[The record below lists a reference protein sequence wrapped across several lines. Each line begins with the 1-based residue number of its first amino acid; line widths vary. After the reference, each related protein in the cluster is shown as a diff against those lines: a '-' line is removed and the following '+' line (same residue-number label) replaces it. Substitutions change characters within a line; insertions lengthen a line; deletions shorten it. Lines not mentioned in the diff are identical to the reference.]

1 LIKGGK
7 KMLRV
12 FQIAELGGYKFAIL
26 LDDETMSAYEAVW
39 TENGWETDFNCYA
52 LGVDSFDL
60 AGMFDYE
67 DVEKMGYIFIE

>member
-1 LIKGGK
+1 MMK
-7 KMLRV
+7 V
-12 FQIAELGGYKFAIL
+12 FQIVELGGRKFAIL
-26 LDDETMSAYEAVW
+26 LDDETMSAYEAVL
-39 TENGWETDFNCYA
+39 TEDGWETDFNCFA